1 MVSATSLIARSV
13 MVKLEED
20 VPLAT
25 IQLILLAVC
34 DTVEMA
40 PSADSTRD
48 VMEVTLWESVET
60 SPSVFV
66 IRVLKPLTVRDSSD
80 TAPSALEMR
89 RSKPDTVCRS
99 WDISP
104 SMVSMVDSIRPS
116 AARNSCRMRSSCVE
130 VEASRF
136 GT

>member
-1 MVSATSLIARSV
+1 MATRLRSVVYTVFTFKEDTSIRSALMVPVVMFAPLMVVLPEVLSAENVTYPDKSMVSATSLTARSV

-48 VMEVTLWESVET
+48 VMEVTL
-60 SPSVFV
+60 
-66 IRVLKPLTVRDSSD
+66 
-80 TAPSALEMR
+80 
-89 RSKPDTVCRS
+89 
-99 WDISP
+99 
-104 SMVSMVDSIRPS
+104 
-116 AARNSCRMRSSCVE
+116 
-130 VEASRF
+130 
-136 GT
+136 